1 MPEELV
7 VRHCAPTLAGLKT
20 ASLFTVIPDSEEK
33 LRRDVAELNDK
44 LNGRRIHALVLGR
57 FRNRARIYLY
67 RPERLREDL
76 HDDLAV
82 QILCERGYD
91 PDDLN
96 QCLDML
102 VQKLEGNE
110 QFPHEIGLFLGYPPG
125 DVQGFIENLK
135 PCKCVGAWKV
145 YTDEGTAR
153 KTFERFQ
160 KCRDIYER
168 QVSIGIPL
176 QRLAV

>member
-1 MPEELV
+1 M

-20 ASLFTVIPDSEEK
+20 ASLFTVISDSEEK
-33 LRRDVAELNDK
+33 LRQDVAELNDK
-44 LNGRRIHALVLGR
+44 LNGHRIRALVLGHI
-57 FRNRARIYLY
+57 RNRVRIYLY
-67 RPERLREDL
+67 RPDRLSEDL
-76 HDDLAV
+76 HDDLALR
-82 QILCERGYD
+82 ILCERGYD

-96 QCLDML
+96 QCLDTLM
-102 VQKLEGNE
+102 QKLEDND

-135 PCKCVGAWKV
+135 PCKFVGAWKV
-145 YTDEGTAR
+145 YTDERTAR

-160 KCRDIYER
+160 KCRDIYEK
-168 QVSIGIPL
+168 QVSNSIPL

>member
-20 ASLFTVIPDSEEK
+20 ASLFTVISDSEEE
-33 LRRDVAELNDK
+33 LRQDVTELNEK
-44 LNGRRIHALVLGR
+44 LNGRRIHVLVLGR

-67 RPERLREDL
+67 RPDRLAEDL
-76 HDDLAV
+76 HKDLAV

-91 PDDLN
+91 PDDLG
-96 QCLDML
+96 QCLDTL
-102 VQKLEGNE
+102 LKKLEGNY

-135 PCKCVGAWKV
+135 PCKCTGIWKV
-145 YTDEGTAR
+145 YTDEQAAR

-160 KCRDIYER
+160 KCRDIYEK
-168 QVSIGIPL
+168 QVSAGIPL
-176 QRLAV
+176 TRLAV

>member
-96 QCLDML
+96 QCRT
-102 VQKLEGNE
+102 
-110 QFPHEIGLFLGYPPG
+110 
-125 DVQGFIENLK
+125 
-135 PCKCVGAWKV
+135 CS
-145 YTDEGTAR
+145 
-153 KTFERFQ
+153 
-160 KCRDIYER
+160 CRNWREMSSSR
-168 QVSIGIPL
+168 MKSACS
-176 QRLAV
+176 LAIRRVMCRAL